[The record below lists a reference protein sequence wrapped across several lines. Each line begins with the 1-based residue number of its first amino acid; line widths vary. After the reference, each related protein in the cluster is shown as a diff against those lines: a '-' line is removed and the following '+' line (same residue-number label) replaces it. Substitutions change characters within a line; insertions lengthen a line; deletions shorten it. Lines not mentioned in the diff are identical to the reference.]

1 MYFCILTLKEVIIM
15 AVATGKHADHRTKEQ
30 MANYLAQTKRPKGA
44 QDTTYVT
51 TGPATGKTDERV
63 RPQTQRP
70 VKD

>member
-1 MYFCILTLKEVIIM
+1 M

-30 MANYLAQTKRPKGA
+30 MANDLAQTKRPKGA

-51 TGPATGKTDERV
+51 TGPATGKTDECV
-63 RPQTQRP
+63 RPLTQNP

>member
-1 MYFCILTLKEVIIM
+1 M

-30 MANYLAQTKRPKGA
+30 MANDLAQTKRPKGA
-44 QDTTYVT
+44 QDITYVT

-63 RPQTQRP
+63 RPQTQRL

>member
-1 MYFCILTLKEVIIM
+1 M

-30 MANYLAQTKRPKGA
+30 MANDLAQTKRPKGA

-63 RPQTQRP
+63 RPQTP
-70 VKD
+70 KTC